1 MKEKSI
7 VYTTVFYISILI
19 TAVLIAIMIFAPSDT
34 QNEAII
40 PDIAEENTELPSDSA
55 APTFTTAAIK
65 ERSIEIRE
73 GELKTILDGVLSR
86 AIGVHVDSLIITSD
100 CVCISAQIDKAK
112 TVERIEAFE
121 AKIGKAADI
130 ALKLAP
136 ETVDIDVE
144 MQLTTEKETQEIKT
158 NIKKLSLL
166 GFNVPIEL
174 LPDGFDAAIGEYL
187 SSIRDEYG
195 LKDLT
200 ISLRNGVLILTGL

>member
-7 VYTTVFYISILI
+7 VYTTVFYISVLI
-19 TAVLIAIMIFAPSDT
+19 TAVLIAIMIFAPSEAE
-34 QNEAII
+34 NEAII
-40 PDIAEENTELPSDSA
+40 PDIVQKNTDLPSDSA

-73 GELKTILDGVLSR
+73 GELKTLLDGVLSS
-86 AIGVHVDSLIITSD
+86 AIGIHVDSLIITSD
-100 CVCISAQIDKAK
+100 RVCISAQIDKSK
-112 TVERIEAFE
+112 TVERIEALQ

-136 ETVDIDVE
+136 DTVDIDVE
-144 MQLTTEKETQEIKT
+144 MQLTTEKETQEIQA
-158 NIKKLSLL
+158 NIKKLSFL

-174 LPDGFDAAIGEYL
+174 IPDGFDAAIGEYL
-187 SSIRDEYG
+187 SGVRDEYG